1 MGASRSTRI
10 IFAGTSIV
18 FMKIYLIPCPIAE
31 NTSSEVLSPQIIAAL
46 QQTKHF
52 LVENVRTARRFI
64 SELKLG
70 IQIEDLIFEIL
81 DKDTQPKTVAN
92 FYKTYAL
99 VDYVGV
105 ISEAGCPGVA
115 DPGALAVS
123 IAQQKGIEVIP
134 LVGPSSILLGL
145 MGSGF
150 SGQSFAFIGYLPI
163 DKATRIRKIEQLDRD
178 VAKWGQTQIF
188 IETPYRNN
196 ALLEDL
202 IAHCAPD
209 SLICIA
215 CDITAASGF
224 VKTKK
229 ASDWAKAQP
238 DLHKKPCIFLLGI

>member
-1 MGASRSTRI
+1 
-10 IFAGTSIV
+10 
-18 FMKIYLIPCPIAE
+18 MKIYLIPCPIAE
-31 NTSSEVLSPQIIAAL
+31 NTSSDVLSPQILAAIL
-46 QQTKHF
+46 QTKHF

-70 IQIEDLIFEIL
+70 IQIDELIFEIL
-81 DKDTQPKTVAN
+81 DKDTQPSIVTD
-92 FYKTYAL
+92 FYKKHAAIEYI
-99 VDYVGV
+99 GI

-123 IAQQKGIEVIP
+123 IAQQQGFEVIP

-150 SGQSFAFIGYLPI
+150 SGQNFAFIGYLPI
-163 DKATRIRKIEQLDRD
+163 DKAERIRKIEQLDRE
-178 VAKWGQTQIF
+178 VSRGGQTQIF

-202 IAHCAPD
+202 IAQCAPD
-209 SLICIA
+209 SFICIA
-215 CDITAASGF
+215 CDMTAPSGF
-224 VKTKK
+224 VQTKK

-238 DLHKKPCIFLLGI
+238 DLHKKPCIFLLGK

>member
-1 MGASRSTRI
+1 
-10 IFAGTSIV
+10 
-18 FMKIYLIPCPIAE
+18 MKIVLIPCPIAE
-31 NTSSEVLSPQIIAAL
+31 NTSTEVLSPQILAAL
-46 QQTKHF
+46 KQTTHF

-81 DKDTQPKTVAN
+81 DKDTQSKTVTD
-92 FYKTYAL
+92 FYKRHAA
-99 VDYVGV
+99 VDYIGV

-123 IAQQKGIEVIP
+123 IAQQQGIEVVP

-150 SGQSFAFIGYLPI
+150 SGQSYLPI
-163 DKATRIRKIEQLDRD
+163 DKAARIRKIEQLDRD

-202 IAHCAPD
+202 IAQCAPD

-215 CDITAASGF
+215 CDITAPSGF
-224 VKTKK
+224 VQTKK
-229 ASDWAKAQP
+229 ASDWAKSQP
-238 DLHKKPCIFLLGI
+238 DLHKKPCIFLLGK

>member
-1 MGASRSTRI
+1 LGASRSTGAI
-10 IFAGTSIV
+10 STGASIV
-18 FMKIYLIPCPIAE
+18 SMKLFLIPCPIAE
-31 NTSSEVLSPQIIAAL
+31 NTSSEVLSPQILAAI
-46 QQTKHF
+46 QQTTHF

-70 IQIEDLIFEIL
+70 IQIESLVFEVL
-81 DKDTQPKTVAN
+81 DKDTQPKTVTD
-92 FYKTYAL
+92 FFKKYSSVEYI
-99 VDYVGV
+99 GV

-123 IAQQKGIEVIP
+123 IAQQQNLEVIP

-163 DKATRIRKIEQLDRD
+163 DKAARIRKIEQLDRE

-196 ALLEDL
+196 AMLEDL
-202 IAHCAPD
+202 IAQCAPD

-215 CDITAASGF
+215 CDVTAPTGF
-224 VKTKK
+224 VQTKK
-229 ASDWAKAQP
+229 AIDWAKAQP
-238 DLHKKPCIFLLGI
+238 DLHKKPCIFLLGK